1 MKRVALS
8 LLLLAG
14 VLAGAISAQTPPA
27 PAPQTPGRQAGPP
40 PAPPSGPWPAP
51 PARTVERDH
60 TALFNGKDL
69 TGWKISGP
77 ETGFGVEQGAI
88 VAHGLNGAGHLFY
101 DGTVANHVF
110 RNFNLRLDVMA
121 RVRSNG
127 GVYIMTEFQDT
138 GFPQK
143 GFEVQLNNS
152 HTDRVRTASLYH
164 VVDLSNIPGKDD
176 EWMPME
182 IDVQNMTI
190 TISLKGE
197 QLIKWTQPAD
207 WTTNY
212 DTRERRIGPGTIAF
226 QAHDPNSV
234 SAYANI
240 RIKVN

>member
-27 PAPQTPGRQAGPP
+27 SAPQTPGRQAGPP

-127 GVYIMTEFQDT
+127 GVPRRD
-138 GFPQK
+138 
-143 GFEVQLNNS
+143 LR
-152 HTDRVRTASLYH
+152 RVTRAHHGDDPGGASAPNFRLPP
-164 VVDLSNIPGKDD
+164 PG
-176 EWMPME
+176 
-182 IDVQNMTI
+182 
-190 TISLKGE
+190 
-197 QLIKWTQPAD
+197 
-207 WTTNY
+207 
-212 DTRERRIGPGTIAF
+212 RR
-226 QAHDPNSV
+226 
-234 SAYANI
+234 
-240 RIKVN
+240 RR